1 MNQARTA
8 DGGHKPG
15 QSGRSPSR
23 AFKVLD
29 VSAGNRAIWFDKQYP
44 DAVYVDIRPEMNPD
58 IVADSR
64 MLPAEIGDDF
74 SLVVFDPPHKNNGPN
89 FGMAR
94 SYGCFDHE
102 HIRSTISNTAKE
114 AHRITRDDALM
125 AFKWNDHS
133 IKLTKIVGLLSPYWE
148 PLFGHGVSH
157 QQRSSST
164 SWVML
169 RRRDALN
176 PPPLKSHSV
185 TDPSDSTKERALL
198 LSKSPAEGGE

>member
-1 MNQARTA
+1 MTHTSSERTGEAGRTA
-8 DGGHKPG
+8 F
-15 QSGRSPSR
+15 R
-23 AFKVLD
+23 VLD

-44 DAVYVDIRPEMNPD
+44 DAIYIDIRPEVKPD
-58 IVADSR
+58 LVADSR
-64 MLPAEIGDDF
+64 MLPADIGDGF
-74 SLVVFDPPHKNNGPN
+74 SLIVFDPPHKNNGPN

-94 SYGCFDHE
+94 SYGCFNHDE
-102 HIRSTISNTAKE
+102 IRSIIANTAKE
-114 AHRITRDDALM
+114 THRVAVDDALM

-169 RRRDALN
+169 RRREALTQ
-176 PPPLKSHSV
+176 PA
-185 TDPSDSTKERALL
+185 AL
-198 LSKSPAEGGE
+198 AEKDGR

>member
-1 MNQARTA
+1 MQKKSPAEGRHQTEHDA
-8 DGGHKPG
+8 QGV
-15 QSGRSPSR
+15 SGAA
-23 AFKVLD
+23 AFRVLD

-44 DAVYVDIRPEMNPD
+44 DAVYIDIRPEVKPD
-58 IVADSR
+58 HVADSR
-64 MLPAEIGDDF
+64 LLPADIGDGF
-74 SLVVFDPPHKNNGPN
+74 SLIVFDPPHKNNGPN

-94 SYGCFDHE
+94 SYGCFNHE
-102 HIRSTISNTAKE
+102 EIRSVIANTAKE
-114 AHRITRDDALM
+114 AHRVTKDDALM

-169 RRRDALN
+169 RRRDAFN
-176 PPPLKSHSV
+176 PPLA
-185 TDPSDSTKERALL
+185 TKGT
-198 LSKSPAEGGE
+198 SS